1 MTLIAVVLTILSNF
15 GAGMIA
21 GKMAGVSNK
30 ASLNVGFTLVS
41 RGEFSIIMAN
51 IGKAGGLMASI
62 QSFAVLYVLIL
73 AVLGPILTKES
84 PRLYARYE
92 RFRNRE
98 NARKQDKQVISHIEK
113 QEIQDIYLLDM
124 TYTKNRI

>member
-1 MTLIAVVLTILSNF
+1 MTIIAVILTIASNY

-21 GKMAGVSNK
+21 GRLAGMSPK

-84 PRLYARYE
+84 PRIYAQYE
-92 RFRNRE
+92 RLRKRVKRRE
-98 NARKQDKQVISHIEK
+98 
-113 QEIQDIYLLDM
+113 
-124 TYTKNRI
+124 TG

>member
-1 MTLIAVVLTILSNF
+1 MTIIAVILTIASNY

-21 GKMAGVSNK
+21 GRLAGMSPK

-73 AVLGPILTKES
+73 VVLAYPDQRISTDLCSVCAAKEADETKGNGLSQTLSVLGQTGYS
-84 PRLYARYE
+84 DRS
-92 RFRNRE
+92 
-98 NARKQDKQVISHIEK
+98 V
-113 QEIQDIYLLDM
+113 
-124 TYTKNRI
+124 

>member
-1 MTLIAVVLTILSNF
+1 MTIIAVILTIASNY

-21 GKMAGVSNK
+21 GRLAGMSPK

-84 PRLYARYE
+84 PRIYASYE
-92 RFRNRE
+92 RLRKRMKRRE
-98 NARKQDKQVISHIEK
+98 
-113 QEIQDIYLLDM
+113 
-124 TYTKNRI
+124 TG

>member
-1 MTLIAVVLTILSNF
+1 
-15 GAGMIA
+15 MIA

-84 PRLYARYE
+84 PRLYAQYE

-98 NARKQDKQVISHIEK
+98 KRKE
-113 QEIQDIYLLDM
+113 
-124 TYTKNRI
+124 TG